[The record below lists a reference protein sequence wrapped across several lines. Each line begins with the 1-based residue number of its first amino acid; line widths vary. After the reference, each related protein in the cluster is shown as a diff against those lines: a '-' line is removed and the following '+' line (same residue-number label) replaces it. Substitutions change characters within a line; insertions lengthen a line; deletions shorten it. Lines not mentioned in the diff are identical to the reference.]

1 MTEEKKKEVIEI
13 LDAGLAMLLSACY
26 LPSDQAKQCV
36 EAFQT
41 AKKAVQNDDPER
53 FSIRGCL
60 NERKLTDRIED
71 FLDKH
76 SKATIYMSEET
87 INDLPVVSVRC
98 NAFTGDKRT
107 NYHGTYEGYDILID
121 NDLRYGEVELR

>member
-13 LDAGLAMLLSACY
+13 LDASLAMLLNACY

-60 NERKLTDRIED
+60 NDIKLTDRIED

-76 SKATIYMSEET
+76 SKTTIYMSEET
-87 INDLPVVSVRC
+87 INDLPVVSVRY
-98 NAFTGDKRT
+98 NASTVDKRT
-107 NYHGTYEGYDILID
+107 NYCGTYEGYDILID